1 MRPAVPRLG
10 EVGAGLENRRM
21 WVGGCQEGKFGFRA
35 GMENETEKGDLGMG
49 GGGRESRRAPWWYI
63 KVAPEREIDL
73 LWASAAKWGRP
84 GRDMK
89 ES

>member
-1 MRPAVPRLG
+1 M
-10 EVGAGLENRRM
+10 VGAKRENLGSVLEWKMRLRKVI
-21 WVGGCQEGKFGFRA
+21 WGWGC
-35 GMENETEKGDLGMG
+35 
-49 GGGRESRRAPWWYI
+49 GGRESRRAPGWYI

-73 LWASAAKWGRP
+73 LWAPAAKWGRP